1 MNTEP
6 AKENN
11 AQEIYEYAVS
21 LKNAD
26 MTESAMVENL
36 MRRGL
41 SDPEANAVIQKI
53 FAHRKKD
60 NRAEGKRNMIVG
72 GLWLVGGIAVTV
84 FTYNSARSGGSYVI
98 TWGPMIFGGIQ
109 FFRGLGQYLGML

>member
-53 FAHRKKD
+53 CTSQ
-60 NRAEGKRNMIVG
+60 KRQP
-72 GLWLVGGIAVTV
+72 
-84 FTYNSARSGGSYVI
+84 R
-98 TWGPMIFGGIQ
+98 
-109 FFRGLGQYLGML
+109 